1 MRFEKIAPTQRLKPY
16 VKYYAI
22 SENAEANTYKVLPS
36 TGLVIGFQYQG
47 QLSTIN
53 NSKETILSNA
63 GISGVA
69 DTFKIFKNAASIGT
83 ILVYFTEVGL
93 ASFSTCPANELFN
106 ESISLTE
113 IFDKHKI
120 SETEEKLYLATSD
133 QSRIKVVEQFL
144 LSQLKEIAQDK
155 LIVNAV
161 KLIYQHK
168 GNIKIK
174 EINEQLSIS
183 QSPFE
188 KRFRRLVG
196 VSAKKF
202 SSIVR
207 FNNVLSELSTE
218 KSLSQIC
225 YDNNFFDQSHF
236 IKDFKQHTGDT
247 PESFKLF

>member
-1 MRFEKIAPTQRLKPY
+1 MRFEKVAPSERLKPY
-16 VKYYAI
+16 IKYFAI
-22 SENAEANTYKVLPS
+22 SENAEVNTYKVLPS
-36 TGLVIGFQYQG
+36 AGLVMGFQYRG
-47 QLSTIN
+47 QLSSIS
-53 NSKETILSNA
+53 NSQETTLANA

-69 DTFKIFKNAASIGT
+69 DTFKIFKNSANIGT
-83 ILVYFTEVGL
+83 ILVYFTEIGL

-106 ESISLTE
+106 ESISLNE

-120 SETEEKLYLATSD
+120 SETEEKLHLATTD
-133 QSRIKVVEQFL
+133 LKRIDIIEQFL
-144 LSQLKEIAQDK
+144 ISQLREIEQDQ
-155 LIVNAV
+155 LILNAV

-188 KRFRRLVG
+188 KRFRKLVG

-207 FNNVLSELSTE
+207 FNNVLNELNSE
-218 KSLSQIC
+218 KSLAQIC
-225 YDNNFFDQSHF
+225 HENNFFDQSHF